1 VADASGNASNCS
13 FTVTV
18 NDTQPPSISCPAN
31 ITVPCALGQCSA
43 LATFSVTATDN
54 CPGVTVV
61 ANPPSGSSFPKGTT
75 TVTATATDGSGNT
88 ASCSFT
94 VTVVDTQKPSIVCPA
109 NITAVVPGATDTCAT
124 VSYAAPVATDNCPGV
139 AVACTPPSGTCFPLG
154 ITTVTCVATD
164 SSGNTAACSFTV
176 TVFDACLQDD
186 GDPSRVVLVN
196 SLTGDYRFCCG
207 GTMYAGRGTVS
218 SRAGVVTLEHT
229 GSGRRVTIRVD
240 KMLKVGTASLQAP
253 PGSVVCTIRDT
264 NTANNQCAC
273 Q

>member
-1 VADASGNASNCS
+1 
-13 FTVTV
+13 
-18 NDTQPPSISCPAN
+18 
-31 ITVPCALGQCSA
+31 
-43 LATFSVTATDN
+43 
-54 CPGVTVV
+54 VTVV
-61 ANPPSGSSFPKGTT
+61 ANPPSGSTFPKGTT
-75 TVTATATDGSGNT
+75 TVTATATDASGNT

-94 VTVVDTQKPSIVCPA
+94 VTVVDTQPPSIACPS
-109 NITAVVPGATDTCAT
+109 NITAVVPGASDTCAT
-124 VSYAAPVATDNCPGV
+124 VSYAAPVATDNCQGV
-139 AVACTPPSGTCFPLG
+139 GVICTPPSGTCFPLG
-154 ITTVTCVATD
+154 TTTVTCVATD
-164 SSGNTAACSFTV
+164 SSGNTASCGFTV

-240 KMLKVGTASLQAP
+240 KIVKVGTASLQAP
-253 PGSVVCTIRDT
+253 PGSIVCTIRDT